1 MTIRGVQ
8 STIMKSHQAALSTT
22 TRTVSRIPQDKR
34 LKLVAYQPTNDARIV
49 AAMDAHTVTIQA
61 SIRYTFSTPGAN
73 RQSRKAQAAELPEAS

>member
-8 STIMKSHQAALSTT
+8 STIMKSHQTALSTT
-22 TRTVSRIPQDKR
+22 THMVSLIPQDKQ

-49 AAMDAHTVTIQA
+49 AAMDAHTVTVQA
-61 SIRYTFSTPGAN
+61 SIHYTVSTPGAN